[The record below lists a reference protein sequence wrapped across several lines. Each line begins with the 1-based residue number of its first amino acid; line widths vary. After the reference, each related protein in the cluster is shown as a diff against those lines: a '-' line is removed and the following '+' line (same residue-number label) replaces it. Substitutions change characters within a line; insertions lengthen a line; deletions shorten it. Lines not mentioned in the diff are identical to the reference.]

1 MGHKPHRPVLSHVEI
16 VTINHNERKV
26 DNTMK
31 QDLGTQFFATN
42 AFETNIFLYSFT
54 FGMQFN
60 LKNSH
65 RIMRFKKTCLGLLM
79 WKVTVQFSFDF
90 TLACFTQGHWY
101 NAGWDVGTTAVVS
114 SVTLFWRNHEGMS
127 GCEHWSISSSLE
139 HPPFHSCFV
148 QRIESQSW
156 DCW

>member
-1 MGHKPHRPVLSHVEI
+1 MGHKPDRPVLSHVEI
-16 VTINHNERKV
+16 VTINHNKRKV

-65 RIMRFKKTCLGLLM
+65 RIMRFKEP
-79 WKVTVQFSFDF
+79 
-90 TLACFTQGHWY
+90 
-101 NAGWDVGTTAVVS
+101 VS
-114 SVTLFWRNHEGMS
+114 DCSS
-127 GCEHWSISSSLE
+127 GK
-139 HPPFHSCFV
+139 
-148 QRIESQSW
+148 
-156 DCW
+156 